1 MLHSLASVAA
11 LHPTAPYQQSINV
24 NTTCDFRAILH
35 PFLTWQPVRG
45 FSGYSGNFRASRAKS
60 ALFAAGCANV
70 THATDAGAPR
80 CSAPIHLCKPG
91 AREWLLRHHS
101 PFRGWS
107 CIWVA
112 AMRLARSALRRQYRC
127 VSGISRCSG
136 QRKISGHIE
145 ACVVADRCGAEP
157 RWRIRCG
164 NVRTNDG
171 FPLPRISMGLAIP
184 LWL

>member
-1 MLHSLASVAA
+1 MLPLMLHSLASVAA

-107 CIWVA
+107 CIWA
-112 AMRLARSALRRQYRC
+112 AAKRLARSALRRQYSAYLRYLT
-127 VSGISRCSG
+127 VFWPAENLGAHRGLRCSG
-136 QRKISGHIE
+136 SVWG
-145 ACVVADRCGAEP
+145 G
-157 RWRIRCG
+157 
-164 NVRTNDG
+164 T
-171 FPLPRISMGLAIP
+171 PLAYSMWKCANK
-184 LWL
+184 